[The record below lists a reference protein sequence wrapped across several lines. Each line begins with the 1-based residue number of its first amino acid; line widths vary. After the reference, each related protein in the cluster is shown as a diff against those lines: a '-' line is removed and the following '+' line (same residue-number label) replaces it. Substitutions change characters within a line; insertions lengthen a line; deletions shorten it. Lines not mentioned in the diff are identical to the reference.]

1 MTEPSSPAARALLD
15 QVGVAARD
23 GSAMMVALAGQF
35 DAVITEGVGEGPV
48 TELIRGFVRRYLTGG
63 VGHCPHGES
72 TGTPPDRPMDRFDP

>member
-1 MTEPSSPAARALLD
+1 
-15 QVGVAARD
+15 
-23 GSAMMVALAGQF
+23 
-35 DAVITEGVGEGPV
+35 VGEGPV